1 MKFTQLWLLALV
13 HKIIQFK
20 EKIFDMVIYYL
31 IITDDMLFA
40 VILSEL
46 KSKLMLQDLPV
57 YLIMN
62 HGLIFRDGNR
72 NYGKVALHYI
82 IDIIRQNLH

>member
-1 MKFTQLWLLALV
+1 MYQKKFTQLWPLALV
-13 HKIIQFK
+13 HKIIHFK

-46 KSKLMLQDLPV
+46 KSKLMLKDLDTR
-57 YLIMN
+57 
-62 HGLIFRDGNR
+62 FT
-72 NYGKVALHYI
+72 
-82 IDIIRQNLH
+82 